1 MITVMLQSDSP
12 CLSDFWNLETIGI
25 SDPIDVK
32 DDDRTLEKFNNTISS
47 QEGRYFIAWPWK
59 SDDIELP
66 ENFDV
71 AFGRMKS
78 LSCRLQADK
87 MLLQQ

>member
-1 MITVMLQSDSP
+1 MEFL
-12 CLSDFWNLETIGI
+12 
-25 SDPIDVK
+25 IDIK
-32 DDDRTLEKFNNTISS
+32 DDDRALEKFNNTISY

-59 SDDIELP
+59 SDDTELP

-78 LSCRLQADK
+78 LSRRLQADRERIILPSG
-87 MLLQQ
+87 LLFKLGYTLTG

>member
-1 MITVMLQSDSP
+1 M
-12 CLSDFWNLETIGI
+12 
-25 SDPIDVK
+25 
-32 DDDRTLEKFNNTISS
+32 EKFNNTISY

-59 SDDIELP
+59 SDDTELP

-78 LSCRLQADK
+78 LSRRLQADK
-87 MLLQQ
+87 VLLQQYCDVIRSQFEAGIIELVDRERAIR